1 MAKPLIKLLSLN
13 GLQYNPNRD
22 PQVYRRC
29 VNEPFRI
36 QALLDGA
43 GEARCRIDD
52 AQGSPLME
60 ETVALP
66 GTFDCKLA
74 FDTPGSRVVS
84 IRIESGERSALET
97 LRLDVLERAWIG

>member
-1 MAKPLIKLLSLN
+1 MSKPLIKLFSLN

-36 QALLDGA
+36 QVVLDGA
-43 GEARCRIDD
+43 GDARCRIDD
-52 AQGSPLME
+52 AQGSPLVD

-84 IRIESGERSALET
+84 VRIESSDRSALET
-97 LRLDVLERAWIG
+97 LRLDVLERPWIG